1 MKTLIIFLT
10 LIIFSTV
17 NSYSKETID
26 CKSLKK
32 FSIQYSIWKTKAAL
46 SGNDSISSEKNKT
59 GKKGKDLFKPIRLA
73 LTGKDKGPELKYL
86 LPLLTKEHILKK
98 LGYI

>member
-1 MKTLIIFLT
+1 MKAFIIFLT

-32 FSIQYSIWKTKAAL
+32 FSIQYSICKTKAVL
-46 SGNDSISSEKNKT
+46 SDKGINSSKKNK
-59 GKKGKDLFKPIRLA
+59 GNKKSIW
-73 LTGKDKGPELKYL
+73 
-86 LPLLTKEHILKK
+86 KK
-98 LGYI
+98 FGESKSLSDVIK

>member
-1 MKTLIIFLT
+1 MKAFIIFLT

-32 FSIQYSIWKTKAAL
+32 FSIQYSICKTKVAL
-46 SGNDSISSEKNKT
+46 SGKVTNSSKKNK
-59 GKKGKDLFKPIRLA
+59 GNKKSIW
-73 LTGKDKGPELKYL
+73 
-86 LPLLTKEHILKK
+86 KK
-98 LGYI
+98 FGESKSLSDVIK

>member
-10 LIIFSTV
+10 LIILSTV

-32 FSIQYSIWKTKAAL
+32 FSIQYSICKTKATL

-59 GKKGKDLFKPIRLA
+59 GKKSLW
-73 LTGKDKGPELKYL
+73 
-86 LPLLTKEHILKK
+86 KK
-98 LGYI
+98 FGESKTLNDVIK